1 MTEKPNCGNCP
12 NQYTDKCSIDYK
24 DCLGNSDVFKGM
36 DRVRNHCL
44 MGCHPNTGAYL
55 MAPVIKEL
63 ERLESLHDIN
73 KTDDKEEI
81 GLSIA
86 YGVAIS
92 LIRNGCDNK

>member
-1 MTEKPNCGNCP
+1 MCYVQAGHRHQLYNNEYDLIAIVG
-12 NQYTDKCSIDYK
+12 
-24 DCLGNSDVFKGM
+24 CLS
-36 DRVRNHCL
+36 
-44 MGCHPNTGAYL
+44 HPKAREYL
-55 MAPVIKEL
+55 MAPVIAEL